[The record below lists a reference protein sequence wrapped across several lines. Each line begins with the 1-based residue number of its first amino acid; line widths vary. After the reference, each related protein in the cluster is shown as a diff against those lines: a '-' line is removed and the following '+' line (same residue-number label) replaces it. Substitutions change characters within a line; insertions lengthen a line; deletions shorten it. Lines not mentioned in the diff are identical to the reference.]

1 MDEQAAPLK
10 LPHDERGERPVGLE
24 VGAEQDGAW
33 FKPPD
38 AQKVL
43 EEVRRNAQDG
53 DRFTRQWQ
61 RRGQALE
68 RFRVSRHRQ
77 VTRPA
82 SRGHPKLGKVHRQ
95 PLLQLA
101 RPAGSDQRRSR
112 WAAANVDEQ
121 AGTIRIRARA
131 GKRRRGGP
139 RSACPTDGRHKDNAS
154 VHRPAGLAKL
164 WLVTT
169 R

>member
-1 MDEQAAPLK
+1 MRRHTARCVGGQNAEERAPGRHPCEWPLQHADEQAAPLK

-24 VGAEQDGAW
+24 IGAEQDGTR

-68 RFRVSRHRQ
+68 RFRISRHRQ
-77 VTRPA
+77 VTCP
-82 SRGHPKLGKVHRQ
+82 SPRGHSQIGQVR
-95 PLLQLA
+95 
-101 RPAGSDQRRSR
+101 
-112 WAAANVDEQ
+112 
-121 AGTIRIRARA
+121 
-131 GKRRRGGP
+131 
-139 RSACPTDGRHKDNAS
+139 
-154 VHRPAGLAKL
+154 
-164 WLVTT
+164 
-169 R
+169 